1 MRGRTNAVSGTV
13 LPELSNPAGAANIQ
27 SGYQAINGEGEV
39 VTGTAAVR
47 EGCTVQ
53 VIYSGSSYQ
62 SMVYSSTSG
71 TVILFEFKAGQRYQ
85 FSMLKNSMLV
95 FCYGYDGNYNQRQPN
110 DYTGATLAEYWE
122 INRSGA
128 YFRTDFLEI
137 TGDVTINIDNS

>member
-1 MRGRTNAVSGTV
+1 MSGTV

-62 SMVYSSTSG
+62 SMAYLSDSG
-71 TVILFEFKAGQRYQ
+71 TVTLYKFTGSQGLQ
-85 FSMLKNSMLV
+85 FRTIKNSMLV
-95 FCYGYDGNYNQRQPN
+95 FCYGYDGNYQQKQPN

-122 INRSGA
+122 VNRSNT

>member
-1 MRGRTNAVSGTV
+1 MTGRTNAGGGVQ
-13 LPELSNPAGAANIQ
+13 LPALTNPAAAGNIQ

-39 VTGTAAVR
+39 MTGTAAVR

-53 VIYSGSSYQ
+53 VIYSGSTYQ

-71 TVILFEFKAGQRYQ
+71 TVTLFEFKAGQRYQ

-95 FCYGYDGNYNQRQPN
+95 FCYGYDGNYKQKQPN

-122 INRSGA
+122 ANRSDA
-128 YFRTDFLEI
+128 YLRTDFLEI

>member
-1 MRGRTNAVSGTV
+1 MTGRTNAGGGVQ
-13 LPELSNPAGAANIQ
+13 LPALTNPAAAGNIQ

-53 VIYSGSSYQ
+53 VVFANSAYQ

-71 TVILFEFKAGQRYQ
+71 TVTLFEFKAGQSYR

-95 FCYGYDGNYNQRQPN
+95 FCYRYDGISAQEQPN

-122 INRSGA
+122 IAQSGN
-128 YFRTDFLEI
+128 YFRADFLEV